1 MIWRYRFEEQDKN
14 IRDYCTTIGVVFLY
28 GFVFWIRQHLIV
40 AKAHQSETRYLIG
53 RHVRNDSG
61 ANDPPVLV
69 DDRQPLSL
77 PLDEIL
83 DVVPSSMGHRPSV
96 QDPALFLLK
105 SVMKRMIDHDAGV
118 EDGSVSVGNEGM
130 DCAGEPV
137 QDERGDEGD
146 DGVFGK
152 CGEDSQ
158 VGSGDEFSLDLVSL
172 VRAICKVE
180 PMTGCQ
186 SSKKMV
192 IRRID
197 GYSLP
202 APATMPPS
210 MRFSAS
216 SALSL
221 VPCASFSRKNEMN
234 IGASDLISM
243 LAGMTT
249 V

>member
-1 MIWRYRFEEQDKN
+1 
-14 IRDYCTTIGVVFLY
+14 
-28 GFVFWIRQHLIV
+28 
-40 AKAHQSETRYLIG
+40 
-53 RHVRNDSG
+53 
-61 ANDPPVLV
+61 
-69 DDRQPLSL
+69 
-77 PLDEIL
+77 
-83 DVVPSSMGHRPSV
+83 MGHRPSV
-96 QDPALFLLK
+96 QNPTLFLLE

-118 EDGSVSVGNEGM
+118 EDGSVSVGHEGT
-130 DCAGEPV
+130 DGTGEPV
-137 QDERGDEGD
+137 QDERRDEGD
-146 DGVFGK
+146 DRVFGE

-158 VGSGDEFSLDLVSL
+158 VGSGDEFSLNLVSL
-172 VRAICKVE
+172 VLAIWRVE

-192 IRRID
+192 IRKTD

-221 VPCASFSRKNEMN
+221 VPCASFSRKKEMN